1 MYEVISYGCGYTGIT
16 NDEGTYIFG
25 GRQQVS
31 FVVACFTPSSG
42 GLVCCCIY
50 TAKKQIMSQT
60 NRSMPD
66 EVCK

>member
-16 NDEGTYIFG
+16 NDEGTYICG
-25 GRQQVS
+25 GRQRVS